1 MTTQTTSAWVP
12 DLGSY
17 GARLALVRQHMGWNM
32 KEAAREC
39 GLPQNSWLG
48 WESTGHNPRD
58 FVRVSEAIS
67 KRTGATVDGLLPGQ
81 KSVPQDV
88 SSLQAAPAGYACRV
102 TDVTRCAA

>member
-1 MTTQTTSAWVP
+1 VTTQTTSAWVP

-67 KRTGATVDGLLPGQ
+67 KRTGVDLVWLMTGRTSPNGGTTML
-81 KSVPQDV
+81 
-88 SSLQAAPAGYACRV
+88 A
-102 TDVTRCAA
+102 